1 MSWNHSRELVYD
13 RGSMPHIHER
23 VDFTVE
29 VFIVYKNKVLLRKHD
44 KYGIW
49 LSVGGHVELHEDPN
63 EAAVREVKEEIG
75 LDIKLA
81 DGLLP
86 FHMDT
91 EEYCELIPPKFM
103 NRHRISPH
111 HEHISMTYF
120 ARAKT
125 DKIKNEGG
133 EESEECR
140 WFTKE
145 ELQSKK
151 FDIRDSIKV
160 YALAALSELGSTEK
174 N

>member
-1 MSWNHSRELVYD
+1 M
-13 RGSMPHIHER
+13 HI
-23 VDFTVE
+23 
-29 VFIVYKNKVLLRKHD
+29 
-44 KYGIW
+44 
-49 LSVGGHVELHEDPN
+49 
-63 EAAVREVKEEIG
+63 
-75 LDIKLA
+75 
-81 DGLLP
+81 
-86 FHMDT
+86 
-91 EEYCELIPPKFM
+91 
-103 NRHRISPH
+103 
-111 HEHISMTYF
+111 HISMTYF
-120 ARAKT
+120 ALAKT